1 MLRHR
6 RRVYT
11 PKPIR
16 EWKGPKPKLPM
27 TVTFVCRVHFR
38 VLETYLAKVYRMR
51 DYDARLA
58 SGAAGDMAPEYI
70 VTGTLPPAVNMAQQ
84 VDNIRRG
91 RRTRDLGLILNVLC
105 VDGFI
110 PVGKYVIDISE
121 DRQPIN
127 RYAEELN
134 ESHDPA
140 SPGCVDLKKRHREDR
155 EFMKRAKMLD
165 QLMITAKRELETEDG
180 PTAE

>member
-1 MLRHR
+1 MLRH

-27 TVTFVCRVHFR
+27 AITLVCRVHFR
-38 VLETYLAKVYRMR
+38 TLEAYLNKVYRMR

-58 SGAAGDMAPEYI
+58 SGATGDMAPEYI
-70 VTGTLPPAVNMAQQ
+70 VTGAFPPAANMGQQ
-84 VDNIRRG
+84 VNNIRRG

-110 PVGKYVIDISE
+110 PIGKYVIDISE
-121 DRQPIN
+121 NPHPIH
-127 RYAEELN
+127 RYAELLN
-134 ESHDPA
+134 ENHDPL
-140 SPGCVDLKKRHREDR
+140 SPGCMDMKEQYRMDR
-155 EFMKRAKMLD
+155 DFMKRARMLD
-165 QLMITAKRELETEDG
+165 QKMITAKQEMEANDEQ
-180 PTAE
+180 PTG